1 MTGTSSEQS
10 VALQVTNLTKRYGA
24 LDAVKSLTFHAEKN
38 EILGI
43 SGPNGAGKTTLFDVV
58 SGLSAP
64 SEGSISMYGEDIT
77 GWRAEQICHR
87 GLARTFQLNAV
98 FDSMTVEENLLTAG
112 YFGSRNRSFP
122 GLRFDI
128 SSRLGCDAA
137 LEIVGLTG
145 HRHRSASQLTV
156 LQRKLLMLAS
166 AVATNPRI
174 LMLDEPVGGLNREE
188 IGQCAEVIRRI
199 RSELGVTIILI
210 EHVMSF
216 VTALA
221 DRVMVLHHG
230 AKLYEGSVEG
240 MAESAEV
247 VSAYLGIS
255 GLRDLKKATGGTHG
269 DAA

>member
-1 MTGTSSEQS
+1 MTVMDSGQG

-24 LDAVKSLTFHAEKN
+24 LAAVKDLTFHADQN

-43 SGPNGAGKTTLFDVV
+43 SGPNGAGKTTLFDVI

-64 SEGSISMYGEDIT
+64 SEGSISMFGEDIT
-77 GWRAEQICHR
+77 GWRAEKICYQ

-98 FDSMTVEENLLTAG
+98 FDSMTVEENLLTAA

-122 GLRFDI
+122 GLRFDMP
-128 SSRLGCDAA
+128 SRESCDAA
-137 LEIVGLTG
+137 LEIVGLTA

-166 AVATNPRI
+166 AVATTPRI

-188 IGQCAEVIRRI
+188 IAQCAEVIRRI
-199 RSELGVTIILI
+199 RRERGVTIILI

-230 AKLYEGSVEG
+230 AKLYEGSVAG

-247 VSAYLGIS
+247 ISAYLGIS
-255 GLRDLKKATGGTHG
+255 GLRDLKKAAGGKHG